1 MIGSNELQKRTN
13 LFAAAFQITLVYL
26 ISYTA
31 FHGLNQGGLLT
42 IDYQILLLFVLN
54 GMITLFAQP
63 LIYLFEKLFG
73 LVSDVSLLELSD
85 TNSKLLKELSEKAPG
100 TFNHSLQ
107 VANLCEA
114 SANAVGAN
122 SLLLRVGA
130 LYHDIGKMAQ
140 PEFFSENQ
148 ILGTNPHEDLEPVES
163 AEIIKRH
170 VIKGIEIARKNNI
183 PDRIID
189 FIRTHHGNSLIYF
202 FYKKEQEL
210 SGAADEEDFRYP
222 GPTPFSK
229 ETAILMMCDAVEA
242 ASKSLNQPTYEMLD
256 AFVERIIDTQVENG
270 QFDTAA
276 ITLQEIE
283 QIKKVLKKKLTNIYH
298 VRVEYPE

>member
-1 MIGSNELQKRTN
+1 MTVSNAYEFVFLQIVAGVVVMIGSNELQKRTN
-13 LFAAAFQITLVYL
+13 LFAAAFQITVVYL
-26 ISYTA
+26 ISYVA
-31 FHGLNQGGLLT
+31 FHGLNQGGLRT

-140 PEFFSENQ
+140 AEFFTENQ
-148 ILGTNPHEDLEPVES
+148 ILGTNPHEDLEPQES
-163 AEIIKRH
+163 ADIIRRH
-170 VIKGIEIARKNNI
+170 VIRGIEIARKHNI

-189 FIRTHHGNSLIYF
+189 FIRTPQRKQSDLLLL
-202 FYKKEQEL
+202 QER
-210 SGAADEEDFRYP
+210 GRVKRRGQRRRFQVRRP
-222 GPTPFSK
+222 
-229 ETAILMMCDAVEA
+229 
-242 ASKSLNQPTYEMLD
+242 D
-256 AFVERIIDTQVENG
+256 AF
-270 QFDTAA
+270 F
-276 ITLQEIE
+276 
-283 QIKKVLKKKLTNIYH
+283 
-298 VRVEYPE
+298 